1 MLANGLVHWPVVDDR
16 LWETTYARV
25 SDDAKTLKVGFGNVM
40 EKRRAYGFTGI
51 MGYEL
56 RWPRRLDMFAS
67 RLKSMDHDVFGFTNI
82 DHFNDFWSIAMMR
95 DYTTL
100 YTTKDGDSRHGVMLV
115 VRRQRFRTQAMVQV
129 FHDVAAIAVLL
140 YDHESGQMLC
150 VCVTHLEERDLR
162 RAKKVVRE
170 KQLRIVLER
179 IQPLI
184 DEADHTIFMGT
195 LNTVNMEDPIIRH
208 LEDERQWCSVPMLW
222 TTWYRRIGQGKETC
236 SEDDFI
242 FVSSSAA
249 IIRYLCTPSND
260 VVKRN
265 GLLPGRNYPSDH
277 LLLDAEVALES
288 GD

>member
-1 MLANGLVHWPVVDDR
+1 MLANGFVHWAIVDDR
-16 LWETTYARV
+16 QWETTYARV
-25 SDDAKTLKVGFGNVM
+25 SDDAKTLKVGFWNVM
-40 EKRRAYGFTGI
+40 DQRNAHGFTGI

-56 RWPRRLDMFAS
+56 RWARRSDMFAT
-67 RLKSMDHDVFGFTNI
+67 RLKAMDHDVFGFTNV
-82 DHFNDFWSIAMMR
+82 DHFTDFWSTTMMCG
-95 DYTTL
+95 DYTPL
-100 YTTKDGDSRHGVMLV
+100 YTTKDGDSRHGVMLI
-115 VRRQRFRTQAMVQV
+115 VRRRRFRIQAMVQV
-129 FHDVAAIAVLL
+129 FYDVAAIAVLL

-150 VCVTHLEERDLR
+150 MCVTHLAADREQWC
-162 RAKKVVRE
+162 VRE

-195 LNTVNMEDPIIRH
+195 LNASNNEEPIIRH
-208 LEDERQWCSVPMLW
+208 LEDERQWQSVPMLW
-222 TTWYRRIGQGKETC
+222 TTWYRCLGQRQETC

-260 VVKRN
+260 VVKKN